1 MPREIS
7 EKLAQKAEFL
17 CYSDKLRSVISFL
30 YLKFMKETKLVNSD
44 SLEGKKVIITEFPL
58 FSLKG

>member
-17 CYSDKLRSVISFL
+17 CYSDKLRSVISLL
-30 YLKFMKETKLVNSD
+30 YLKFWLSIYERNKACEL
-44 SLEGKKVIITEFPL
+44 
-58 FSLKG
+58 